1 MVKLFTDSLMLDHQ
15 PHTGHPEKP
24 ERLATILRHLERT
37 GQLGR
42 LAVGECRLATD
53 AELRRV
59 HSEGHIRQMG
69 TQARMG
75 GGQVEAD
82 TWLSPGS
89 DRAAR
94 LAAGGVIN
102 AIEGVLTGP
111 DRQAVCL
118 VRPPGH
124 HARPDDPMG
133 FCLYGTVAVGAADAI
148 ERLGVNRILIVDW
161 DVHHGNG
168 TQEMFYD
175 SEQVGFFSIH
185 RHPFYPGSGA
195 ADETGTAAGLGT
207 TRNVPVV
214 FGTSRLDYLA
224 TFQRQLENFADKIK
238 PELILIS
245 AGFDAHAED
254 PVGDLGLETEDFVAM
269 TQVLNQ
275 LANNHTK
282 GKIVSILEGGY
293 NPSIL
298 AGCVSDH
305 ILTMEQNDPGGI

>member
-1 MVKLFTDSLMLDHQ
+1 MVKLYTDSRMLDHQ
-15 PHTGHPEKP
+15 PHAGHPDRP
-24 ERLATILRHLERT
+24 ERLATVLRHLERT

-42 LAVGECRLATD
+42 LPAGECRMATD
-53 AELRRV
+53 DELRRV
-59 HSEGHIRQMG
+59 HSDSHIRQMG
-69 TQARMG
+69 ARAGAG

-82 TWLSPGS
+82 TWLSAGS

-94 LAAGGVIN
+94 LAAGCVLN
-102 AIEGVLTGP
+102 AIEGVVTGP
-111 DRQAVCL
+111 DRQAFCL

-133 FCLYGTVAVGAADAI
+133 FCLYGSVAVGAADAVA
-148 ERLGVNRILIVDW
+148 RLGLNRVLIVDW

-185 RHPFYPGSGA
+185 RHPFYPGGGA
-195 ADETGTAAGLGT
+195 VDETGTSAGLGKT
-207 TRNVPVV
+207 LNLPVA
-214 FGTSRLDYLA
+214 FGTSREDYL
-224 TFQRQLENFADKIK
+224 TRFRNQLENFADGFK

-254 PVGDLGLETEDFVAM
+254 PVGNLGLEIEDFVEM
-269 TQVLNQ
+269 TRTLTR
-275 LANNHTK
+275 LANGHAE
-282 GKIVSILEGGY
+282 GRLVSILEGGY

-298 AGCVSDH
+298 AGCVSEH
-305 ILTMEQNDPGGI
+305 LLTMEQNDPGGI